1 MKSTK
6 NTILTL
12 ILMAVFNFG
21 LLNAQEV
28 SRPQSEDY
36 IQGVTALNSG
46 DLEKAYNCLN
56 REIEN
61 NPENGYA
68 HCYMSLICNACNDI
82 VLAMQAANSSLELI
96 PENDTEYRSFAYYTR
111 GMLCANLKKWD
122 NAISD
127 LNESIKLCPQDAES
141 YKARAELYLH
151 DGKYENALDDL
162 DRAIKLNSK
171 MDITDIMLELME
183 VVPTAELAQRVTDTL
198 NMMSL

>member
-1 MKSTK
+1 MW
-6 NTILTL
+6 
-12 ILMAVFNFG
+12 G
-21 LLNAQEV
+21 
-28 SRPQSEDY
+28 
-36 IQGVTALNSG
+36 
-46 DLEKAYNCLN
+46 
-56 REIEN
+56 
-61 NPENGYA
+61 
-68 HCYMSLICNACNDI
+68 
-82 VLAMQAANSSLELI
+82 
-96 PENDTEYRSFAYYTR
+96 
-111 GMLCANLKKWD
+111 NLKKWD